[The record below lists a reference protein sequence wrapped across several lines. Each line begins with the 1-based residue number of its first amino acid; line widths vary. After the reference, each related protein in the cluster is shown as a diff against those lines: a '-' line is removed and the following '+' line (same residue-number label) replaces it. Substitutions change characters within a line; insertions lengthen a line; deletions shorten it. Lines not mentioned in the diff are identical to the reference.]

1 MAKHEQTRLAGMI
14 VATVMFAA
22 AATEACAQTP
32 PESIVLNNQLQLGDV
47 IAGQTLD
54 VVDAQSQVTAATTA
68 QGNTVSGSVENG
80 AFTINSRQEISGDS
94 VARTDV
100 TLSGDTNAVVN
111 VITQAHGNYTEAS
124 GYSADLN
131 LDVAQSVT
139 GGQISATSEL
149 GDSDARLLQGAS
161 VGAAAIGNAAVV
173 YGEGSYVQG
182 SIDQSSSAT
191 VRSFGRIEAQY
202 IPAEASVTSEAMAN
216 AISVNSG
223 QTSGQNLELNQRS
236 TGDVVEAGASA
247 NAGNGWNLAARAR
260 ASGNQAN
267 LYNEGGSVVVA
278 SSQQN
283 SAYVRSAALT
293 TAYDFGSATA
303 TSRAA
308 GNDLSVGNND
318 IHLEIDNDQLN
329 TGGVDSTATFV
340 GTNGYDAYVGA
351 DAVGNS
357 VVGYGC
363 SNCQGYT
370 LTNNTQTNQGDVS
383 AVANTTVAGSGRAV
397 VTGAN
402 AVGNSA
408 SFHISR
414 PGH

>member
-1 MAKHEQTRLAGMI
+1 
-14 VATVMFAA
+14 MFAA
-22 AATEACAQTP
+22 VATEACAQTP
-32 PESIVLNNQLQLGDV
+32 PDSIVLNQQLQLGDV

-54 VVDAQSQVTAATTA
+54 VVDAQEQVTVATST
-68 QGNTVSGSVENG
+68 QGNTIAGSVENG
-80 AFTINSRQEISGDS
+80 AFTINSTQDMRGDS

-100 TLSGDTNAVVN
+100 ALSGDTNAVVN
-111 VITQAHGNYTEAS
+111 VTTQAQGNYLGAS
-124 GYSADLN
+124 GYSADVT
-131 LDVAQSVT
+131 LDVAQSNT
-139 GGQISATSEL
+139 GGLVSATTEL
-149 GDSDARLLQGAS
+149 GPNNARLLQGAS
-161 VGAAAIGNAAVV
+161 VGAAAISNTAAV
-173 YGEGSYVQG
+173 YGEGAYVQG
-182 SIDQSSSAT
+182 EIDQESSAT
-191 VRSFGRIEAQY
+191 VRSFGRIESQY
-202 IPAEASVTSEAMAN
+202 VPAEAGVTSQAIAN

-223 QTSGQNLELNQRS
+223 RTSGQNLTLNQRS
-236 TGDVVEAGASA
+236 TGDVIEGEASA

-260 ASGNQAN
+260 ASANQAT

-278 SSQQN
+278 SNQQN

-318 IHLEIDNDQLN
+318 IHLEIDNNQLN
-329 TGGVDSTATFV
+329 TGGVDSTATFI

-357 VVGYGC
+357 VIGYGC

-370 LTNNTQTNQGDVS
+370 RTGNVQTNQGDVS

-397 VTGAN
+397 ITGAN
-402 AVGNSA
+402 AAGNSA
-408 SFHISR
+408 SFYISR

>member
-1 MAKHEQTRLAGMI
+1 
-14 VATVMFAA
+14 MFAA
-22 AATEACAQTP
+22 VATEACAQTP
-32 PESIVLNNQLQLGDV
+32 PDSIVLNNQLQLGDV
-47 IAGQTLD
+47 VAGQTLN
-54 VVDAQSQVTAATTA
+54 VVDAQSQVTATTAA
-68 QGNTVSGSVENG
+68 QGNTIAGSVENG
-80 AFTINSRQEISGDS
+80 SFTINSSQDMRGDS
-94 VARTDV
+94 TARTDV
-100 TLSGDTNAVVN
+100 TLSGDTNALVDVA
-111 VITQAHGNYTEAS
+111 TLAQGNDLAAS
-124 GYSADLN
+124 GYSADVT
-131 LDVAQSVT
+131 LDVVQSNT
-139 GGQISATSEL
+139 GGLVSATTEL
-149 GDSDARLLQGAS
+149 GPNNGRLLQGAS
-161 VGAAAIGNAAVV
+161 VAAGAVSNTTAV

-202 IPAEASVTSEAMAN
+202 IPAEAGVDSQAMAN

-223 QTSGQNLELNQRS
+223 ATSGQNLELNQRS
-236 TGDVVEAGASA
+236 NGDVVEAGASA

-260 ASGNQAN
+260 ASANQAH

-318 IHLEIDNDQLN
+318 IHLEIDNNQLN

-357 VVGYGC
+357 VIGYGC

-370 LTNNTQTNQGDVS
+370 RTSNVQTNQGDVS
-383 AVANTTVAGSGRAV
+383 AIANTTVAGSGRAV
-397 VTGAN
+397 ITGAN
-402 AVGNSA
+402 AAGNSA
-408 SFHISR
+408 SFYISR

>member
-1 MAKHEQTRLAGMI
+1 
-14 VATVMFAA
+14 MFAA

-32 PESIVLNNQLQLGDV
+32 PDSIVLNNQLQLGDV

-54 VVDAQSQVTAATTA
+54 VVDAQSQVTATTAA
-68 QGNTVSGSVENG
+68 QGNTISGSVENG
-80 AFTINSRQEISGDS
+80 AFTINSSQDMRGDS
-94 VARTDV
+94 TARTDV
-100 TLSGDTNAVVN
+100 TLSGDTNALVD
-111 VITQAHGNYTEAS
+111 IATLAQGNDLAAS
-124 GYSADLN
+124 GYSADVT
-131 LDVAQSVT
+131 LDVVQSNT
-139 GGQISATSEL
+139 GGLVSATTEL
-149 GDSDARLLQGAS
+149 GPDNGRLLQGAS
-161 VGAAAIGNAAVV
+161 VAAAAVSNTTAV
-173 YGEGSYVQG
+173 YGEGAYVQG

-202 IPAEASVTSEAMAN
+202 IPAEASVNSEAMAN

-223 QTSGQNLELNQRS
+223 RTSGQNLVLNQRS

-267 LYNEGGSVVVA
+267 LYNEGGSVVVD

-293 TAYDFGSATA
+293 TSYDFGSATA

-318 IHLEIDNDQLN
+318 IHLEIDNNQLN

-340 GTNGYDAYVGA
+340 GTRGYDAYVGA

-370 LTNNTQTNQGDVS
+370 RTSNVQTNQGDVS

-397 VTGAN
+397 ITGAN
-402 AVGNSA
+402 AAGNSA
-408 SFHISR
+408 SFYISR